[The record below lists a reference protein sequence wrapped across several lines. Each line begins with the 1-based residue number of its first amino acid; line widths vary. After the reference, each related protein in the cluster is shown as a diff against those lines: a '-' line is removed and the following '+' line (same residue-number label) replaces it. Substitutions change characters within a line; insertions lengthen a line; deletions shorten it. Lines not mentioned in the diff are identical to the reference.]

1 MSQPAGTTD
10 AAAAHGPDGPGL
22 RDYLRLLYKRKE
34 WIVGPILLVVGATT
48 LLTFRQTKIY
58 VATATVVVESTPPRT
73 LGRSLDQV
81 VDLGSTDY
89 WSSQEYLAT
98 QLQLVRSRS
107 TSEDVVRDLGL
118 NRDKNF
124 THGRSLSVASA
135 ADILRSKLL
144 AELGKNSRTVKIS
157 VSDPDP
163 TTAQLLANAVA
174 AAYVRQN
181 LERKFSSTVEAV
193 EWLSKQLGTIQGDL
207 ERSEMALH
215 RFKIDNNVLSL
226 DLDER
231 QNVIANQI
239 TRLTE
244 ELTTTK
250 TQRMHL
256 AAREGAVDALQ
267 GRDPLDLPGPPIV
280 DSELISQLKSTY
292 AQLRVEDGDLSSR
305 YGEQHP
311 KRIAV
316 NQRLRATKEDIER
329 EINNLLAGLRTEL
342 QIQTRTESQIASELD
357 RVTQEALQLNAK
369 EHEYRWLERETN
381 NNEKMYAFV
390 LQRTRETD
398 LARAEHANNIWI
410 LDKAERPKTAS
421 SPRVV
426 LNLAIAAG
434 LSILLGIGLALLR
447 EQLDNTVK
455 GQVDV
460 EQRLGQ
466 TFLGLIPSIT
476 QQASKTQRKRRGAS
490 GISRER
496 DLFVRDN
503 PKSQVAECC
512 RSIRTNLSFISPDK
526 QIRSLLVTSAAPQ
539 DGKTTAAVSM
549 GIVMAES
556 GSRVVL
562 VDTDMRRPRLHR
574 VFGVSSEVG
583 VSNLLVDNEVRLADV
598 VKSTD
603 IPGLSVIPCGPA
615 PPNPAELLGSR
626 RFRELVQELTQ
637 RFDRVILDSP
647 PVIAVT
653 DPAIIGTVADGT
665 LLIGKAHKTTLE
677 MASHAIRQLTDV
689 GSNLLGM
696 VLNDVDLSFS
706 GYAYYQYRYGYYY
719 GEGTHREIS
728 ENAPVGES

>member
-1 MSQPAGTTD
+1 MNQPSPT
-10 AAAAHGPDGPGL
+10 PDPSDRTPHSEAVGL
-22 RDYLRLLYKRKE
+22 REYLRALYKRKQ
-34 WIVGPILLVVGATT
+34 WIAGVVVLVVGLTALWT
-48 LLTFRQTKIY
+48 LRQTKIY
-58 VATATVVVESTPPRT
+58 VATATVVIESTPPRM
-73 LGRSLDQV
+73 LGRSVDQV
-81 VDLGSTDY
+81 VDLGSADY

-98 QLQLVRSRS
+98 QLQLLRSRYLA
-107 TSEDVVRDLGL
+107 EEVVRDLGL
-118 NRDKNF
+118 HRDRKF
-124 THGRSLSVASA
+124 TGRSGLSVAA
-135 ADILRSKLL
+135 AAEILLGNIG
-144 AELGKNSRTVKIS
+144 AELGKNSRTLKIS
-157 VSDPDP
+157 VSDPRP
-163 TTAQLLANAVA
+163 ATAQLLANSVA
-174 AAYVRQN
+174 DAYVRQN
-181 LERKFSSTVEAV
+181 LDRKRASTVEAV
-193 EWLSKQLGTIQGDL
+193 EWLTKQLGSIQTDL

-215 RFKIDNNVLSL
+215 QFKIDNNVLSL

-256 AAREGAVDALQ
+256 EERERTIDALR

-280 DSELISQLKSTY
+280 DLELINQLKATY
-292 AQLRVEDGDLSSR
+292 ATLREEEGDLSSR
-305 YGEQHP
+305 YADQHP
-311 KRIAV
+311 KRLAV
-316 NQRLRATKEDIER
+316 AQRLRATREDIER
-329 EINNLLAGLRTEL
+329 EVNNLLAGCREELGIQRRTEG
-342 QIQTRTESQIASELD
+342 QIAAELA
-357 RVTQEALQLNAK
+357 RITQDALELNAK
-369 EHEYRWLERETN
+369 EYQYRSLEREKN
-381 NNEKMYAFV
+381 NAEKLYALV

-398 LARAEHANNIWI
+398 LTRAEYANNIWV
-410 LDKAERPKTAS
+410 LDRAELPRRAS
-421 SPRVV
+421 SPRVT
-426 LNLAIAAG
+426 LNLAVAAG

-460 EQRLGQ
+460 EQRLGL
-466 TFLGLIPSIT
+466 TFLGLIPSMP
-476 QQASKTQRKRRGAS
+476 GAPANKPKPS
-490 GISRER
+490 AGSRVATSVHR

-512 RSIRTNLSFISPDK
+512 RSIRTSLSFISPDRPL
-526 QIRSLLVTSAAPQ
+526 RSLLVTSAAPQ

-549 GIVMAES
+549 GIVMAET
-556 GSRVVL
+556 GMRVVL

-583 VSNLLVDNEVRLADV
+583 VSNLLVGDDVRLEDA

-603 IPGLSVIPCGPA
+603 VPGLYVIPCGPT
-615 PPNPAELLGSR
+615 PPNPAELLGAR
-626 RFRELVQELTQ
+626 RFRELVLELTQ

-677 MASHAIRQLTDV
+677 IASHAIRQLTDV

-696 VLNDVDLSFS
+696 ILNDVDLSFS
-706 GYAYYQYRYGYYY
+706 GYAHYHYRYGYYY
-719 GEGTHREIS
+719 GQGS
-728 ENAPVGES
+728 EVGGEDPIQGS